1 MTSNSVA
8 YSIEVPGGA
17 AESLRL
23 RRHRTLT
30 LHALGPGAN
39 VAMLIYALEDP
50 TERLNVPDTLKAQ
63 MSARIKSPMALMSDM
78 GRALASVTGSSLDW
92 HDAITGHSLPEAV
105 EARFGPSSYAADRN
119 AWRRSAR
126 HGLLDELWKHGLGAR
141 DLHAN
146 INFFTKVA
154 PAGDERGTLVYVPGH
169 ADAGDWVTLR
179 AEIDL
184 LVILSTAPHPLDP
197 AESWDPAGV
206 RIDVAEAPAP
216 GPDDPTR
223 RWREE
228 SGRALDLAERS
239 HA

>member
-1 MTSNSVA
+1 MTA
-8 YSIEVPGGA
+8 DDYTLEVPGGA

-30 LHALGPGAN
+30 LRALGPDAN
-39 VAMLIYALEDP
+39 VAMLIYALDDP

-63 MSARIKSPMALMSDM
+63 MSARIKPPMTLMSDM
-78 GRALASVTGSSLDW
+78 GRALATVTGSSLDW

-105 EARFGPSSYAADRN
+105 EAKFGPSSYAADRN

-126 HGLLDELWKHGLGAR
+126 WGLLDELWKHDLGAR

-154 PAGDERGTLVYVPGH
+154 AAGDERGTLAYVAGY
-169 ADAGDWVTLR
+169 ANEGDWDTLR
-179 AEIDL
+179 TEIDVL
-184 LVILSTAPHPLDP
+184 IVLSTAPHPLNP
-197 AESWDPAGV
+197 WTVWDPAGV
-206 RIDVAEAPAP
+206 RLEVGECAAP
-216 GPDDPTR
+216 GPEDPARGWRAETR
-223 RWREE
+223 RSLE
-228 SGRALDLAERS
+228 LAERS